1 MDQIYTSFMKLLIYG
16 YGIYWIIKMLI
27 LQRKKDILTLVVIAL
42 TLIILLLSY
51 KIYKIFLISAIFIL
65 ILFQKFYFKGKQ
77 LFISQSRIDAL
88 LNSIVVGYLLFMISH
103 LVSVIIYALIRN
115 RLYYILWTWIIF
127 LSFVL
132 TGGVLAEFFNK
143 NHNKYHKWE
152 YSLIFT
158 FLIWIINVY
167 RIKEMGKHKSVYFKY
182 EYLLLN
188 IITLFILSLIGCKIG
203 EKIKRHKIFK
213 LN

>member
-1 MDQIYTSFMKLLIYG
+1 MDQVYTSFMKLVIYG
-16 YGIYWIIKMLI
+16 YGIYWIIKML
-27 LQRKKDILTLVVIAL
+27 LSQRKKDNLTLAVIVL
-42 TLIILLLSY
+42 TLITLLLSY

-77 LFISQSRIDAL
+77 LFISQNRIDAL

-103 LVSVIIYALIRN
+103 LISVIIYSLIRDH
-115 RLYYILWTWIIF
+115 LYYIFWVWIIF
-127 LSFVL
+127 LLFISL
-132 TGGVLAEFFNK
+132 GGVLAEFFNK

-167 RIKEMGKHKSVYFKY
+167 RIREMGKYKSVYFRY
-182 EYLLLN
+182 EYFLLN

-203 EKIKRHKIFK
+203 EKIKKCKEFS
-213 LN
+213 N